1 MYKNIYSAKKLY
13 TYIRYLIKVS
23 TFHLKDRRP
32 KKDMKIQTV
41 NKNTTVI
48 DILSFNDQA
57 KQILLDSRDFR

>member
-1 MYKNIYSAKKLY
+1 MYKNIYSAKK
-13 TYIRYLIKVS
+13 I
-23 TFHLKDRRP
+23 RRP
-32 KKDMKIQTV
+32 KKDMMKIQSL